1 MNALTEALPDSIT
14 IVWSTDDVAE
24 RCRQLEV
31 ALTIEEQRAVLHLLD
46 HHHDATIGISWDV
59 MDIHI
64 QTVCET
70 RCR

>member
-1 MNALTEALPDSIT
+1 MNSLTEELPDTIT

-24 RCRQLEV
+24 RCRQLDV
-31 ALTIEEQRAVLHLLD
+31 ALTFDEQREVLRLLD
-46 HHHDATIGISWDV
+46 HHHDATVGISWDV